1 MAFSRYKPRTRS
13 FLSEFPAQS
22 RPRVL
27 YVEDEDVNWEIAEHA
42 LEGRFALDRARSAR
56 EAFSMLMENSYHL
69 ILLDLQLSG
78 SDIDGLSIARLLKG
92 RYTNDR
98 PEYAVGVRLE
108 STPIIFVT
116 AYTALYT
123 KEQLLEAGGDDM
135 VSKPVNFTQLSLAIA
150 RVWARGPAA
159 GG

>member
-1 MAFSRYKPRTRS
+1 MTFTKFKPRTRS
-13 FLSEFPAQS
+13 YLSDFPAQS

-42 LEGRFALDRARSAR
+42 LEGRFDLSRARSAR
-56 EAFSMLMENSYHL
+56 EAFHLLAENTFHL

-98 PEYAVGVRLE
+98 PDYAIGVRLE

-116 AYTALYT
+116 AYTGLYT
-123 KEQLLEAGGDDM
+123 KEQLLDAGGDDTIA
-135 VSKPVNFTQLSLAIA
+135 KPVNFTQLSLAIA